1 MPSERQ
7 ALGVD
12 IGGSGIKGGLVDL
25 DAGELIGE
33 RVRQETPQPATPE
46 HVASAVAEVVGSF
59 DHEGPCGVA
68 FPGPIIDGVA
78 RTGVNLGEGW
88 PGTSLREL
96 LKPRLPGP
104 AGYLNDADAA
114 GLAEARYGAGR
125 GKRGLVIVVTLGT
138 GIGSALV
145 HDGRLVPNS
154 ELGHLEVDG
163 HDAETRAA
171 DSARKREE
179 LRWDAWAARVT
190 RYLNVVENL
199 LWPELFVLGGG
210 VSKRAEEWVPLL
222 DTRTPLELAVLRNNA
237 GIIGAALA
245 AHEEHD

>member
-1 MPSERQ
+1 
-7 ALGVD
+7 
-12 IGGSGIKGGLVDL
+12 
-25 DAGELIGE
+25 
-33 RVRQETPQPATPE
+33 
-46 HVASAVAEVVGSF
+46 VV
-59 DHEGPCGVA
+59 
-68 FPGPIIDGVA
+68 
-78 RTGVNLGEGW
+78 
-88 PGTSLREL
+88 
-96 LKPRLPGP
+96 
-104 AGYLNDADAA
+104 
-114 GLAEARYGAGR
+114 
-125 GKRGLVIVVTLGT
+125 VVTLGT

-163 HDAETRAA
+163 HNAESRAA

-179 LRWDAWAARVT
+179 LTWEAWTARLT

-210 VSKRAEEWVPLL
+210 VSKRADEWVPLL

-245 AHEEHD
+245 AHER